1 MGTQQQTMTR
11 FANTQI
17 AQNAYLFRT
26 MQELVQC
33 SNDLQQ
39 RQTDMKNMAH
49 EYESKM
55 FAMGVVILLLFGVC
69 LCLSLYFLLNNSE
82 KTLSKRNETNE
93 NWRLHNDTNPRG
105 GRALRIAES
114 ASQGDSASQAESASQ
129 GDSTSQSKASS
140 FIPVLMGLRNN
151 RQSYRN
157 QRRE

>member
-39 RQTDMKNMAH
+39 RETDMKNVAH
-49 EYESKM
+49 EHESKM
-55 FAMGVVILLLFGVC
+55 VTMSLAIMILFVMCLGLLCF
-69 LCLSLYFLLNNSE
+69 SLNNRE
-82 KTLSKRNETNE
+82 ETLSERNETNE

-140 FIPVLMGLRNN
+140 FIPVAVGLRNN

-157 QRRE
+157 Q